1 MKKKVLSILVIFVIL
16 ISALKINVNAESGCQ
31 ITLIPQSSVEPGKE
45 IKIELKLS
53 NITTNDGIGA
63 YQTTLTYNSDIFSYS
78 SVDGNGT
85 WEKPT
90 VNTDTKGIIKLVA
103 TTSDGECVKKDD
115 TMAILTFKVNSNTA
129 EGKYEIGLNNTEV
142 SDGNQTLNVQ
152 EYKTNII
159 VKKASENNTDKTDDN
174 KNSTTNNTTDQ
185 NNTNNSNNA
194 TDKNNTNNSNN
205 ATDKNNTNTSNNA
218 TDKSNTNTSNNVSD
232 KNNTNKSNTTTN
244 KNNNV
249 TTTNTTNIKTKDNN
263 TKVLNNYPYSGVE
276 KIVIPII
283 SVAVVV
289 IVLSYFKYRRYK
301 NI

>member
-90 VNTDTKGIIKLVA
+90 VNTDTKGVIKLVA

-129 EGKYEIGLNNTEV
+129 EGKYEIGLINTEV

-194 TDKNNTNNSNN
+194 TDKNNTNTSNN

>member
-1 MKKKVLSILVIFVIL
+1 MMKKKVLSILFIFVIL
-16 ISALKINVNAESGCQ
+16 ISALKINVNAESGWQ

-174 KNSTTNNTTDQ
+174 KNSTTNNTTD
-185 NNTNNSNNA
+185 
-194 TDKNNTNNSNN
+194 KNNTNNSNN

-218 TDKSNTNTSNNVSD
+218 TDKSNTSTSNNVSD

-249 TTTNTTNIKTKDNN
+249 TTTNTTNVKTKDNN

>member
-90 VNTDTKGIIKLVA
+90 VNTDTKGVIKLVA

-129 EGKYEIGLNNTEV
+129 EGKYEIGLINTEV

-152 EYKTNII
+152 
-159 VKKASENNTDKTDDN
+159 
-174 KNSTTNNTTDQ
+174 
-185 NNTNNSNNA
+185 
-194 TDKNNTNNSNN
+194 
-205 ATDKNNTNTSNNA
+205 
-218 TDKSNTNTSNNVSD
+218 
-232 KNNTNKSNTTTN
+232 
-244 KNNNV
+244 
-249 TTTNTTNIKTKDNN
+249 
-263 TKVLNNYPYSGVE
+263 
-276 KIVIPII
+276 
-283 SVAVVV
+283 
-289 IVLSYFKYRRYK
+289 
-301 NI
+301 

>member
-90 VNTDTKGIIKLVA
+90 VNTDTKGVIKLVA

-129 EGKYEIGLNNTEV
+129 EGKYEIGLINTEV

-185 NNTNNSNNA
+185 
-194 TDKNNTNNSNN
+194 NNTNNSNN

-276 KIVIPII
+276 KIVVPII

>member
-1 MKKKVLSILVIFVIL
+1 MKKKVLLILFIFVIL

-174 KNSTTNNTTDQ
+174 KNSTTNNTTD
-185 NNTNNSNNA
+185 
-194 TDKNNTNNSNN
+194 KNNTNNSNN

-232 KNNTNKSNTTTN
+232 KNNTNKSNTITN

-249 TTTNTTNIKTKDNN
+249 TTTNTTNEKTKDNN

>member
-90 VNTDTKGIIKLVA
+90 VNTDTKGVIKLVA

-129 EGKYEIGLNNTEV
+129 EGKYEIGLINTEV

-185 NNTNNSNNA
+185 
-194 TDKNNTNNSNN
+194 NNTNNSNN

>member
-1 MKKKVLSILVIFVIL
+1 MKKKVLLILFIFVIL

-159 VKKASENNTDKTDDN
+159 VKKASENNTDKTDNN
-174 KNSTTNNTTDQ
+174 KNSTTNNT
-185 NNTNNSNNA
+185 

-249 TTTNTTNIKTKDNN
+249 TTTNTTNVKTKDNN
-263 TKVLNNYPYSGVE
+263 TKVLNNYPYSGAE

>member
-1 MKKKVLSILVIFVIL
+1 MKKKVLLILFIFVIL

-174 KNSTTNNTTDQ
+174 KNSTTNNTTD
-185 NNTNNSNNA
+185 
-194 TDKNNTNNSNN
+194 KNNTNNSNN

-249 TTTNTTNIKTKDNN
+249 TTTNTTNVKTKDNN
-263 TKVLNNYPYSGVE
+263 TKVLNNYPYSGAE

>member
-115 TMAILTFKVNSNTA
+115 TMAILTFKVNSNTV

-194 TDKNNTNNSNN
+194 TDKNNTNTSNN

>member
-1 MKKKVLSILVIFVIL
+1 MKKKVLLILFIFVIL

-174 KNSTTNNTTDQ
+174 KNSTTNNTTD
-185 NNTNNSNNA
+185 
-194 TDKNNTNNSNN
+194 KNNTNNSNN

-232 KNNTNKSNTTTN
+232 KNNTNKSNTITN

-249 TTTNTTNIKTKDNN
+249 TTTNTTNVKTKDNN

>member
-185 NNTNNSNNA
+185 NNTN
-194 TDKNNTNNSNN
+194 
-205 ATDKNNTNTSNNA
+205 TSNNA
-218 TDKSNTNTSNNVSD
+218 TDKSNTSTSNNVSD
-232 KNNTNKSNTTTN
+232 KNNTNKSNTTKN

>member
-115 TMAILTFKVNSNTA
+115 NMAILTFKVNSNTT

-185 NNTNNSNNA
+185 NNTNNSNN
-194 TDKNNTNNSNN
+194 T
-205 ATDKNNTNTSNNA
+205 TDKNNTNTSNNA
-218 TDKSNTNTSNNVSD
+218 TDKNNTNTSNNVSD

>member
-90 VNTDTKGIIKLVA
+90 VNTDTKGVIKLVA

-129 EGKYEIGLNNTEV
+129 EGKYEIGLINTEV

-194 TDKNNTNNSNN
+194 TDKNNTN
-205 ATDKNNTNTSNNA
+205 TSNNA

-232 KNNTNKSNTTTN
+232 KNNTNKSNNTTN